1 MKKTLLSVIALAAF
15 VAMPLVNATA
25 DTSYA
30 NTAVTLNPGTE
41 TVSATADAQAADVEY
56 KLDSVT
62 TGLKLDADDLN
73 GKTDVKLTLTFNA
86 KDTNVKVDGNAQTPK
101 EDDHTVVIT
110 DYLTANEFKT
120 AYLNGKSYVT
130 RVHNITFTNERGEN
144 KVQKVTLMFK
154 ADGSVKLIKKSS
166 AENVWDTTEAGKA
179 IASKKQITV
188 NVKTT
193 NALLTSAVGS
203 DTVKFYVDTNSTL
216 TKSVLDNHVLDY
228 LKEKGYKVVG
238 YYTNELQGN
247 DGDAKLAFKDV
258 KVEDAVTVYM
268 YVDKGTAVV
277 EPEKEPEA
285 TEPGSST
292 TKPADKD
299 KDSTPK
305 TGNTD
310 LMGFVP
316 LMTLLSLVGIVTLK
330 KTI

>member
-1 MKKTLLSVIALAAF
+1 
-15 VAMPLVNATA
+15 
-25 DTSYA
+25 
-30 NTAVTLNPGTE
+30 
-41 TVSATADAQAADVEY
+41 
-56 KLDSVT
+56 
-62 TGLKLDADDLN
+62 
-73 GKTDVKLTLTFNA
+73 
-86 KDTNVKVDGNAQTPK
+86 
-101 EDDHTVVIT
+101 
-110 DYLTANEFKT
+110 
-120 AYLNGKSYVT
+120 
-130 RVHNITFTNERGEN
+130 
-144 KVQKVTLMFK
+144 MFK
-154 ADGSVKLIKKSS
+154 ADGSVKLVKKSS
-166 AENVWDTTEAGKA
+166 GEAWSSTEASNA
-179 IASKKQITV
+179 IKSKKLITV
-188 NVKTT
+188 NVKTN

-203 DTVKFYVDTNSTL
+203 DTVTFYVDTNSNL

-228 LKEKGYKVVG
+228 LNEKGFKVVG
-238 YYTNELQGN
+238 YYTNVLQGN

-277 EPEKEPEA
+277 EPEKEPAE
-285 TEPGSST
+285 EPGNQGSST